1 MKTNCTRHIGFIL
14 GLFFAMASQAQVQ
27 IERQVIGNAGGDF
40 TGSTIGVNATVGEM
54 VVSTENA
61 LATIYTQGFQQE
73 LIGDSAISFVFKST
87 DASCIGR
94 QNGFASLDSIRG
106 CNLPYTIL
114 WSNGAR
120 GLTANN
126 LAPGDYQVQ
135 ITSANGCESEIIK
148 FTIGH
153 LSEENCKL
161 ILFTGFTPNGDGIN
175 DQWNITNV
183 EAFNSIDVTIF
194 NRLGNKVWEGKGYDN
209 NTVVWKGENLNGN
222 ELPSNTYFYVVEYD
236 GDIEK
241 GWVELIR

>member
-1 MKTNCTRHIGFIL
+1 MKTIFAQIFSVFCLLFSIGE
-14 GLFFAMASQAQVQ
+14 MHAQVQ

-40 TGSTIGVNATVGEM
+40 TGSTVGVNATVGEM
-54 VVSTENA
+54 IVSTENA
-61 LATIYTQGFQQE
+61 TGIIYTQGFQQE
-73 LIGDSAISFVFKST
+73 LVGDSSISFVFNST

-94 QNGFASLDSIRG
+94 ENGFASLDSIRG

-114 WSNGAR
+114 WSNGSR

-148 FTIGH
+148 FTIGYI
-153 LSEENCKL
+153 SEEDCDLN
-161 ILFTGFTPNGDGIN
+161 LFTGFTPNGDGLN

-183 EAFNSIDVTIF
+183 EAFISVDVTIF
-194 NRLGNKVWEGKGYDN
+194 NRLGNKVWEGKNYDN
-209 NTVVWKGENLNGN
+209 NTVVWKGENLSGN
-222 ELPSNTYFYVVEYD
+222 ALPSNTYFYVVEYD
-236 GDIEK
+236 GEMEK